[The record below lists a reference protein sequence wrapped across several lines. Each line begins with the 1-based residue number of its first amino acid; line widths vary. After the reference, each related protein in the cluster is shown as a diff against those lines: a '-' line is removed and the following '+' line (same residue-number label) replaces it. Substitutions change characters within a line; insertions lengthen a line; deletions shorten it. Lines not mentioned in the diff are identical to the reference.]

1 MGGTNAPQS
10 GAQFKG
16 AILSVADMESGCGFY
31 AEVFGLRPR
40 FRDGDKWAAL
50 DAPGGLSLAGQDE
63 RLPDRVALSF
73 KVPDVEAALD
83 RAVAAGATV
92 VAPVTTG
99 GHERKAMVRDPDGH
113 LVVLYSP
120 AA

>member
-1 MGGTNAPQS
+1 MGSDSQEN
-10 GAQFKG
+10 AQFKG
-16 AILSVADMESGCGFY
+16 VILAVEDMESVCGFY

-50 DAPGGLSLAGQDE
+50 DAPGGLSLAGRDE
-63 RLPDRVALSF
+63 RPPDRMALSF
-73 KVPDVEAALD
+73 KVPDVEAALA

-92 VAPVTTG
+92 VAPVITG
-99 GHERKAMVRDPDGH
+99 GHERKAMVHDPAGH

-120 AA
+120 AAQH